1 MQVADAALQRFN
13 PSIYSETTGHTA
25 NWEVQR
31 LKTVASPA
39 NCGRTGGERNR
50 AESERQEVALSK
62 EHKTEVRQGC
72 RGQLEG
78 TGR

>member
-1 MQVADAALQRFN
+1 MLPYRSSIPAFIQR
-13 PSIYSETTGHTA
+13 PLVTPEI
-25 NWEVQR
+25 
-31 LKTVASPA
+31 SPKIENCVEPG
-39 NCGRTGGERNR
+39 NCGRIGGERNR